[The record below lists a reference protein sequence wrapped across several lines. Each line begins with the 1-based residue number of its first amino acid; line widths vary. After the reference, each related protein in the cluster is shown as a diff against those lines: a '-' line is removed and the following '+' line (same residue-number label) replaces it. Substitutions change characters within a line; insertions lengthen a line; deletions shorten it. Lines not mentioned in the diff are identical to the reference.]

1 MIDIN
6 YKKNLNYSPINIYE
20 IVSDIDFYSQFIPG
34 CTSSE
39 IISRK
44 GNEVE
49 AILGLKYLVMSGDF
63 KSRVTLDSK
72 KLTIISEGIEGPFNS
87 ILTKWSFDE
96 ADNGVLVN
104 VNISLDLKNKMFEKI
119 LKRNIKKIIS
129 QVVTSFEER
138 ADILC

>member
-1 MIDIN
+1 LIDIN
-6 YKKNLNYSPINIYE
+6 YKKNLNHSPINIYE
-20 IVSDIDFYSQFIPG
+20 IVSDINFYSQFIPG

-104 VNISLDLKNKMFEKI
+104 VNISLDLKNKIFEKI

-129 QVVTSFEER
+129 QVVISFEER
-138 ADILC
+138 ADILY

>member
-20 IVSDIDFYSQFIPG
+20 IVSDIDFY
-34 CTSSE
+34 SSE

-96 ADNGVLVN
+96 SDNGVLVN
-104 VNISLDLKNKMFEKI
+104 VNISLDLKNKIFEKI

-138 ADILC
+138 ADILY

>member
-1 MIDIN
+1 LIDIN

-104 VNISLDLKNKMFEKI
+104 VNISLDLKNKIFEKI

-129 QVVTSFEER
+129 QVVISFEER
-138 ADILC
+138 ADILY

>member
-6 YKKNLNYSPINIYE
+6 YKKILNHSPINIYE

-34 CTSSE
+34 CISSE

-44 GNEVE
+44 GNAIE
-49 AILGLKYLVMSGDF
+49 AILVLKYLVMSGNF
-63 KSRVTLDSK
+63 TSRVLLDPK

-87 ILTKWSFDE
+87 VLTKWSFDE
-96 ADNGVLVN
+96 ADDGVLVN
-104 VNISLDLKNKMFEKI
+104 INLSLDLNNKIFESI

-129 QVVTSFEER
+129 QVVLSFEER
-138 ADILC
+138 ADILY

>member
-1 MIDIN
+1 LIDIN

-87 ILTKWSFDE
+87 ILTKWSFNE

-104 VNISLDLKNKMFEKI
+104 VNISLDLKNKIFEKI

-138 ADILC
+138 ADILY

>member
-20 IVSDIDFYSQFIPG
+20 IVSDINFYSQFIPG

-129 QVVTSFEER
+129 QVVISFEER
-138 ADILC
+138 ADILY

>member
-129 QVVTSFEER
+129 QVVISFEVR
-138 ADILC
+138 ADILY

>member
-1 MIDIN
+1 MIDIK

-20 IVSDIDFYSQFIPG
+20 IVSDINFYSQFIPG

-129 QVVTSFEER
+129 QVVISFEER
-138 ADILC
+138 ADILY

>member
-44 GNEVE
+44 GNQVE

-104 VNISLDLKNKMFEKI
+104 VNISLDLKNKIFEKI

-138 ADILC
+138 ADILY

>member
-20 IVSDIDFYSQFIPG
+20 MVSDIDFYSQFIPG

-104 VNISLDLKNKMFEKI
+104 VNISLDLKNKIFEKI

-129 QVVTSFEER
+129 QVVISFEER
-138 ADILC
+138 ADILY

>member
-6 YKKNLNYSPINIYE
+6 YKKNLNHSPINIYE

-129 QVVTSFEER
+129 QVVISFEER
-138 ADILC
+138 ADILY

>member
-129 QVVTSFEER
+129 QVVISFEER
-138 ADILC
+138 ADILY

>member
-1 MIDIN
+1 LIDIN
-6 YKKNLNYSPINIYE
+6 YKKNLNHSPINIYE
-20 IVSDIDFYSQFIPG
+20 IVSDINFYSQFIPG

-104 VNISLDLKNKMFEKI
+104 VNISLDLKNKIFEKI

>member
-96 ADNGVLVN
+96 ADYGVLVN
-104 VNISLDLKNKMFEKI
+104 VNISLDLKNKIFEKI

-138 ADILC
+138 ADILY

>member
-63 KSRVTLDSK
+63 TSRVTLDSK

-104 VNISLDLKNKMFEKI
+104 VNISLDLKNKIFEKI

-138 ADILC
+138 ADILY

>member
-49 AILGLKYLVMSGDF
+49 AILGLKHLVMSGDF

-104 VNISLDLKNKMFEKI
+104 VNISLDLKNKIFEKI

-138 ADILC
+138 ADILY

>member
-1 MIDIN
+1 LIDIN
-6 YKKNLNYSPINIYE
+6 YKKNLNHSPINIYE
-20 IVSDIDFYSQFIPG
+20 IVSDINFYSQFIPG

-129 QVVTSFEER
+129 QVVISFEER
-138 ADILC
+138 ADILY

>member
-6 YKKNLNYSPINIYE
+6 YKKNLNHSPINIYE
-20 IVSDIDFYSQFIPG
+20 IVSDINFYSQFIPG

-104 VNISLDLKNKMFEKI
+104 VNISLDLKNKIFEKI

-129 QVVTSFEER
+129 QVVISFEER
-138 ADILC
+138 ADILY

>member
-72 KLTIISEGIEGPFNS
+72 KLTISSQSKFCS
-87 ILTKWSFDE
+87 IFQQP
-96 ADNGVLVN
+96 
-104 VNISLDLKNKMFEKI
+104 
-119 LKRNIKKIIS
+119 IK
-129 QVVTSFEER
+129 
-138 ADILC
+138 

>member
-1 MIDIN
+1 LIDIN

-104 VNISLDLKNKMFEKI
+104 VNISLDLKNKIFEKI

-138 ADILC
+138 ADILY

>member
-44 GNEVE
+44 GNKVE

-104 VNISLDLKNKMFEKI
+104 VNISLDLKNKIFEKI

-138 ADILC
+138 ADILY

>member
-39 IISRK
+39 ITSRK

-63 KSRVTLDSK
+63 KSRVTFDSK

-104 VNISLDLKNKMFEKI
+104 VNISLDLKNKIFEKI

-138 ADILC
+138 ADILY

>member
-6 YKKNLNYSPINIYE
+6 YKKNLNHSPINIYE
-20 IVSDIDFYSQFIPG
+20 IVSDINFYSQFIPG

-104 VNISLDLKNKMFEKI
+104 VNISLDLKNKIFEKI

-138 ADILC
+138 ADILY

>member
-63 KSRVTLDSK
+63 KSRVTFDSK

-104 VNISLDLKNKMFEKI
+104 VNISLDLKNKIFEKI

-138 ADILC
+138 ADILY

>member
-104 VNISLDLKNKMFEKI
+104 VNISLDLKNKIFEKI
-119 LKRNIKKIIS
+119 LKRKIKKIIS

-138 ADILC
+138 ADILY

>member
-39 IISRK
+39 ITSRK

-104 VNISLDLKNKMFEKI
+104 VNISLDLKNKIFEKI

-138 ADILC
+138 ADILY

>member
-1 MIDIN
+1 MNLFNLCGPVILYLGFSLIQIIIDIF
-6 YKKNLNYSPINIYE
+6 KKHYNVALLKFIVMIIFGTVLNIM
-20 IVSDIDFYSQFIPG
+20 
-34 CTSSE
+34 C
-39 IISRK
+39 
-44 GNEVE
+44 
-49 AILGLKYLVMSGDF
+49 
-63 KSRVTLDSK
+63 SK

-104 VNISLDLKNKMFEKI
+104 VNISLDLKNKIFEKI

-138 ADILC
+138 ADILY

>member
-104 VNISLDLKNKMFEKI
+104 VNISLDLKNKIFEKI

-138 ADILC
+138 ADILY

>member
-6 YKKNLNYSPINIYE
+6 YKKNLNHSPVNIYE
-20 IVSDIDFYSQFIPG
+20 IVSDINFYSQFIPG

-104 VNISLDLKNKMFEKI
+104 VNISLDLKNKIFEKI

-138 ADILC
+138 ADILY

>member
-1 MIDIN
+1 LIDIN

-44 GNEVE
+44 GNEVQ

-104 VNISLDLKNKMFEKI
+104 VNISLDLKNKIFEKI

-138 ADILC
+138 ADILY

>member
-6 YKKNLNYSPINIYE
+6 YKKNLNHSPINIYE
-20 IVSDIDFYSQFIPG
+20 IVSDINFYSQFIPG

-138 ADILC
+138 ADILY

>member
-6 YKKNLNYSPINIYE
+6 YRKNLNYSPINIYE

-104 VNISLDLKNKMFEKI
+104 VNISLDLKNKIFEKI

-138 ADILC
+138 ADILY

>member
-104 VNISLDLKNKMFEKI
+104 VNISLDLKNKIFEKI

-138 ADILC
+138 ANILY

>member
-138 ADILC
+138 ADILY